1 MITLEQAKQIGK
13 NIVEEAGYKFD
24 SVFFLNADDPDPA
37 MYVARGIDADGEQA
51 LEGIDI
57 PKAILAEDGS
67 IIDYVLPVPT

>member
-1 MITLEQAKQIGK
+1 
-13 NIVEEAGYKFD
+13 
-24 SVFFLNADDPDPA
+24 